1 MGARRSLTRADV
13 RGDAPSGARRTAA
26 ITHVCG
32 QAPRRER
39 RPCAALCSLGPHALR
54 HTPVHHDHD
63 LLRQR
68 HQKGR
73 PSTPEIYGSPLGAM
87 PRANTARRA
96 QMNYAQ
102 VGRALKLRRHIM
114 TTQNVPTCCRQYQR
128 AKAGFADP
136 RICSVH
142 QEIVHYPAR
151 FDSRYSHAT
160 PMLCRHTDRLMHL
173 DTTKL
178 ARTFR

>member
-39 RPCAALCSLGPHALR
+39 RPCAALSSLGPHALR
-54 HTPVHHDHD
+54 HTPVHHDHG

-73 PSTPEIYGSPLGAM
+73 PSTPRNLRLPFRCNATGQHGE
-87 PRANTARRA
+87 ARPDELCPG
-96 QMNYAQ
+96 
-102 VGRALKLRRHIM
+102 GRALKLRRHIM
-114 TTQNVPTCCRQYQR
+114 TTQNVPTCCRQDQR